1 MPMYLVI
8 HCNTHTINC
17 SNNTTMKR
25 EHLIGLKVYAH
36 LVFGSYAGQIT
47 VMHIVAD
54 ASAYAGHHGLT
65 LEELLLKLYAR
76 REYLNSI

>member
-1 MPMYLVI
+1 MPMCLVI
-8 HCNTHTINC
+8 HCNSYITNC

-36 LVFGSYAGQIT
+36 LVYGAYSGQIT

-65 LEELLLKLYAR
+65 LEELLLQLYAR